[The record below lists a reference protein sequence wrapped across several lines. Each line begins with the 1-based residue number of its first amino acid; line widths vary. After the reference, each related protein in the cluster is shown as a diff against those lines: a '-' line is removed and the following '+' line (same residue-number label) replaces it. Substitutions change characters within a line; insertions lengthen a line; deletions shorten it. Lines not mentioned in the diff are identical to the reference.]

1 MTRCFS
7 LLFLFISPLLSTVCM
22 AQINLLS
29 EHTDVK
35 TLMASALLYK
45 DEAKTLSV
53 TETTSFNDL
62 KIKLSQLESTDLKS
76 VNGYKG
82 TKTWILLPVVN
93 KTNFSNF
100 ILKYSYPS
108 MQQIHFYLFD
118 ENKLI
123 SSMASGKLIPFQNR
137 PMKDT
142 DYEFPFVLD
151 QNKSYQILMSFE
163 SSGSMQLPIEILSP
177 NELHEIT
184 QNKYLF
190 YGIYYGI
197 ILLILIYSAFLSVTL
212 REKIYV
218 SYMAYIIAVVFAQMG
233 LHGISYRYFW
243 PNMPEWNKVS
253 TIFFVPLMFS
263 CLSIFA
269 VNSLD
274 LKKRAQMAYKIL
286 LGFSAFSFLIS
297 LSSLFAYGSTI
308 IKITGLITSLLPFI
322 IIPPAI
328 VAWKRKVEF
337 APYYLS
343 AVFFY
348 IIGASLYGLK
358 DSGLIPSN
366 FITENG
372 ILLGSLIEILIFSV
386 GIAVHIQK
394 IQKKTDSL
402 KLDLEKSKILG
413 NIASQISHDIRSPL
427 SALNMVSG
435 SLLEIPEEKRL
446 IIRNA
451 SQRINDIA
459 NQLLSKSKEI
469 QKNSEPKVQNNSVE
483 LLSGIVDVIVSEK
496 RTQFRDKLGITIEL
510 DLKNGYGVFA
520 EMNPIE
526 LKRAVSNLINNSVEA
541 FDIEKGLITVGVTQN
556 TARAIIFVKD
566 NGKGIPSHILSKLG
580 QQGFSHGKDRAESGS
595 GLGLYHA
602 RKMIEAL
609 GGELKIDSQPDK
621 GTTISLEFQKAIA
634 PKWFVEK
641 LVLKKDLNVV
651 CLDDDVSIH
660 QIWKGRFES
669 IKAKSINASLVSLSS
684 GSALSEWLT
693 LHNFQTENFLFLVDY
708 ELLGQPNTGLDL
720 IEKFKIENKSILVT
734 SRFEEVAIQERCA
747 RLGVKLIPKG
757 LAGLIPIEIEA
768 PETKY
773 DACLIDDDPLVRLTW
788 EFAAKDSGFSILT
801 FESFESFNNSAHNI
815 SKESPVSVDMN
826 LGNGTLGTD
835 IALKLHKMGFK
846 WIYLATGYEAEGI
859 EDIPSC
865 VVAVRGKDPLF
876 AQNKSNSVV
885 SKDGVEVIH

>member
-1 MTRCFS
+1 MIRSFG
-7 LLFLFISPLLSTVCM
+7 LLFLFISSLLSTVCL
-22 AQINLLS
+22 AEVKLLS

-45 DEAKTLSV
+45 DEAKALSV
-53 TETTSFNDL
+53 TESTNFNDL
-62 KIKLSQLESTDLKS
+62 KIKLSQLDSTDLKS

-108 MQQIHFYLFD
+108 MQEIHFYLFD
-118 ENKLI
+118 ESKLI
-123 SSMASGKLIPFQNR
+123 SSMASGKLIPFQKR

-151 QNKSYQILMSFE
+151 QNKSYHILMSFE
-163 SSGSMQLPIEILSP
+163 SSGSMQLPIEILST

-212 REKIYV
+212 REKIYT

-243 PNMPEWNKVS
+243 PTMPEWNKVS

-274 LKKRAQMAYKIL
+274 LKKRVPLAYKIL
-286 LGFSAFSFLIS
+286 IGFAAFSFLIS

-402 KLDLEKSKILG
+402 KLDLEKSKILS

-435 SLLEIPEEKRL
+435 SLLEVPEEKRL

-469 QKNSEPKVQNNSVE
+469 QKNTEPKLQKHSIE
-483 LLSGIVDVIVSEK
+483 LLSGIVDVLVSEK
-496 RTQFRDKLGITIEL
+496 RTQFRDKLGISIEL
-510 DLKNGYGVFA
+510 DLKNGYGVV
-520 EMNPIE
+520 N
-526 LKRAVSNLINNSVEA
+526 
-541 FDIEKGLITVGVTQN
+541 
-556 TARAIIFVKD
+556 
-566 NGKGIPSHILSKLG
+566 
-580 QQGFSHGKDRAESGS
+580 QQ
-595 GLGLYHA
+595 
-602 RKMIEAL
+602 
-609 GGELKIDSQPDK
+609 
-621 GTTISLEFQKAIA
+621 
-634 PKWFVEK
+634 
-641 LVLKKDLNVV
+641 LN
-651 CLDDDVSIH
+651 
-660 QIWKGRFES
+660 
-669 IKAKSINASLVSLSS
+669 
-684 GSALSEWLT
+684 
-693 LHNFQTENFLFLVDY
+693 
-708 ELLGQPNTGLDL
+708 
-720 IEKFKIENKSILVT
+720 
-734 SRFEEVAIQERCA
+734 
-747 RLGVKLIPKG
+747 
-757 LAGLIPIEIEA
+757 
-768 PETKY
+768 
-773 DACLIDDDPLVRLTW
+773 
-788 EFAAKDSGFSILT
+788 
-801 FESFESFNNSAHNI
+801 
-815 SKESPVSVDMN
+815 
-826 LGNGTLGTD
+826 
-835 IALKLHKMGFK
+835 
-846 WIYLATGYEAEGI
+846 
-859 EDIPSC
+859 
-865 VVAVRGKDPLF
+865 
-876 AQNKSNSVV
+876 
-885 SKDGVEVIH
+885 